1 MRIKL
6 IFRGVKNN
14 LLLYHMKEKELI
26 ELMLPEGMLTYFDI
40 IKVENSN
47 ESFVF
52 HLAEKNTPP
61 DQYKDHK
68 LESKGFYDAVTI
80 QDFPL
85 RGKASYLQ
93 VKRRRWLDLD
103 TGNTVMR
110 DWNIVANGT
119 RMTKEFASFLKELN
133 RYYSSKH

>member
-1 MRIKL
+1 
-6 IFRGVKNN
+6 
-14 LLLYHMKEKELI
+14 MKEKELI